1 MSVFEKWSRGIKERN
16 ADALIDCLHDDY
28 RFVRHQSGTTMN
40 KSQTGDMLRALM
52 SNNMVTVNDIRCL
65 YENEDVYIEHS
76 VINFPDGSKEAVL
89 CCYQLKDGLIIECE
103 TGATPIK
110 E

>member
-1 MSVFEKWSRGIKERN
+1 
-16 ADALIDCLHDDY
+16 
-28 RFVRHQSGTTMN
+28 MN
-40 KSQTGDMLRALM
+40 KTETGEMLRGLLG
-52 SNNMVTVNDIRCL
+52 SDVVTVNDVRCL

-89 CCYQLKDGLIIECE
+89 CYYRLEDGLMIECE

-110 E
+110 A